1 MRLRR
6 LLFAGAGARRRLLP
20 VAGAALAALAA
31 VGFALLLLGL
41 AGWLITASALAG
53 IGVLAVLDV
62 FAPGAGI
69 RAAAVGRTAGRY
81 LERLI
86 GHEATFRQLARVRT
100 TAFGR
105 LLASPVA
112 ALEALSKSDALNRLT
127 RDIDTLDHFI
137 PRLLLPSVAAAGA
150 TLAVLAWL
158 IAWQPAAAWIVAG
171 AFGFASAVVVLPGT
185 LAARGPGERLASARP
200 QMRARLNEWLGGL
213 AELVS
218 LNRAAERARQVL
230 APARRQVEAL
240 RAQRRIEA
248 LMQGGIQAAGYAG
261 FWLVLLFG
269 LERYAAGGIGAPAL
283 AAVALVM
290 LALVESWLPLAA
302 GWSFF
307 ETLRRAAARVD
318 APAGSSSFA
327 FVGQTGGRDAI
338 PRQAALEAHGVGF
351 RFGGSG
357 PLLID
362 GLELVLAP
370 GERVALAGASGCG
383 KSTLAR
389 LLAGVYS
396 PDRGRVELDGTPLHE
411 YDERALRRHLG
422 LMLQQPMLF
431 NDTLAANL
439 RLAAPKADD
448 ARLVDVLHLLE
459 LAPLLDSLPRG
470 LDSWL
475 GEHGRA
481 VSGGEARRI
490 ALARMLLADFPVLI
504 LDEPTAGIDPATA
517 RRLRDNLEPRLAGKT
532 VVMFSHDTDT
542 LPHFDRRLTMACGRA
557 RPDAVG

>member
-6 LLFAGAGARRRLLP
+6 LLLAGTGVRRRLLP
-20 VAGAALAALAA
+20 VAAAALAALAA

-69 RAAAVGRTAGRY
+69 RAAAVGRTGARY

-100 TAFGR
+100 AAFAH
-105 LLASPVA
+105 LLALPVA
-112 ALEALSKSDALNRLT
+112 ALEALRKGDALNRLT

-150 TLAVLAWL
+150 TLAVFAWL
-158 IAWQPAAAWIVAG
+158 LLWQPAAAWIVAG
-171 AFGFASAVVVLPGT
+171 AFGFATLAVLVPGA
-185 LAARGPGERLASARP
+185 LAARGPGSKLALARP
-200 QMRARLNEWLGGL
+200 RMRVRLNEWLGGL

-218 LNRAAERARQVL
+218 LDRAAERAGQVL
-230 APARRQVEAL
+230 APARQQVMAL

-290 LALVESWLPLAA
+290 LALIESWPPLAA
-302 GWSFF
+302 SWSFF
-307 ETLRRAAARVD
+307 ETLRRAAVRVD
-318 APAGSSSFA
+318 APGDPPRFA
-327 FVGQTGGRDAI
+327 FVGLAGGRDRI
-338 PRQAALEAHGVGF
+338 PRQVVLEARGVGF

-362 GLELVLAP
+362 GLDLALAP
-370 GERVALAGASGCG
+370 GERVAIAGPSGCG

-389 LLAGVYS
+389 LLAGVYA
-396 PDRGRVELDGTPLHE
+396 PDRGRVELDGRPLDE
-411 YDERALRRHLG
+411 YDERALRRHIG
-422 LMLQQPMLF
+422 LMPQQPMLF

-439 RLAAPKADD
+439 RLAAPEAED
-448 ARLVDVLHLLE
+448 ARLVDVLRQVE
-459 LAPLLDSLPRG
+459 LASLLDSLPHG
-470 LDSWL
+470 LDSWV

-504 LDEPTAGIDPATA
+504 LDEPTAGIDPASA
-517 RRLRDNLEPRLAGKT
+517 RRIRDRIEPALAGKT
-532 VVMFSHDTDT
+532 VVMLSHDSET
-542 LPHFDRRLTMACGRA
+542 LPHFDRRLTMAFRRA
-557 RPDAVG
+557 